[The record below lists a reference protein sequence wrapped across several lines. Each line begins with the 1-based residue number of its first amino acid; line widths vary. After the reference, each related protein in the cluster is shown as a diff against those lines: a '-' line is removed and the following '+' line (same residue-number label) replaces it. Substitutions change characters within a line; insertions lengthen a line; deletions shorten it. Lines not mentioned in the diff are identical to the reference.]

1 MSQVEECGAHVQN
14 LVFDMGNTHLQK
26 QLGMYE
32 GAYTIPN
39 PARESAVVYLIPDAC
54 HSLKNLRSNVLKY
67 KATFKIN
74 GREVKLSKEDF
85 IRMKIRDADLGQFQ
99 TLHKIRR

>member
-1 MSQVEECGAHVQN
+1 
-14 LVFDMGNTHLQK
+14 
-26 QLGMYE
+26 MYE

-39 PARESAVVYLIPDAC
+39 PARESAVVFLVPDAC

-85 IRMKIRDADLGQFQ
+85 IRMKIRDVDLGQFQ